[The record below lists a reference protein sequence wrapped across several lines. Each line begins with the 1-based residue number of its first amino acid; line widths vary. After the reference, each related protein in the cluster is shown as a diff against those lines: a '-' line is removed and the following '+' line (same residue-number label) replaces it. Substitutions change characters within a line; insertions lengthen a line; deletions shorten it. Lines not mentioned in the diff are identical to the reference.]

1 MVTWDASRRQVGEA
15 VLPVMLMP
23 EEAALVLD
31 LGLASLSMLVPA
43 HEAGA
48 PENPRDA
55 GCGASL
61 SEPEDSGRVSIPHVP
76 PPDGG
81 DSAQRGGGL
90 IAVEL
95 RKSAGAAAGWGLAP
109 QALRATQSEKDPR
122 YVADRSDCAR
132 LRA

>member
-1 MVTWDASRRQVGEA
+1 
-15 VLPVMLMP
+15 MLMP

-55 GCGASL
+55 ECGASL

>member
-76 PPDGG
+76 PPTV
-81 DSAQRGGGL
+81 ATPR
-90 IAVEL
+90 
-95 RKSAGAAAGWGLAP
+95 SAGAG
-109 QALRATQSEKDPR
+109 
-122 YVADRSDCAR
+122 
-132 LRA
+132 